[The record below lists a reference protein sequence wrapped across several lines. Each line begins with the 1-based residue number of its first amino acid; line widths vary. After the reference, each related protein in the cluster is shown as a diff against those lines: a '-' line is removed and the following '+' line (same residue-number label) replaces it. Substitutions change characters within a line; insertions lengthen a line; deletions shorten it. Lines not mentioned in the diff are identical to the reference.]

1 MAKKG
6 MNNAGTDAQS
16 VRAKNQASAQGQ
28 SQYQTEFA
36 SETNA
41 QQVRQQNA
49 KSQQKKRPKPTIT
62 CTLPS
67 SLSQADRELSLFNA
81 NTARCGLWEAL
92 I

>member
-16 VRAKNQASAQGQ
+16 VRAKNQASAHGQ

-36 SETNA
+36 RETNA

-49 KSQQKKRPKPTIT
+49 KSQQKKG
-62 CTLPS
+62 
-67 SLSQADRELSLFNA
+67 QNQQ
-81 NTARCGLWEAL
+81 
-92 I
+92 